1 MTRMV
6 NMHEAKTQL
15 SKLVAAV
22 VEGEE
27 VVIAKAGKPVA
38 KLVMY
43 REAVLPRELGLLRGQ
58 IKILPGF
65 DEMDEEIADLFEGK
79 ESGPY

>member
-1 MTRMV
+1 
-6 NMHEAKTQL
+6 MHEAKTQL

-22 VEGEE
+22 AQGEE

-43 REAVLPRELGLLRGQ
+43 QASVGPRQLGRWEGQ

-65 DEMDEEIADLFEGK
+65 GELDKEIEELFEGK